1 MARRGAGHAGPMD
14 LILVNDRDDAARV
27 LLLGGALAGVG
38 AALLAA
44 TKNPG
49 TKWLGSALATIALF
63 PTAAGAIGVVTE
75 S

>member
-1 MARRGAGHAGPMD
+1 MPRRAAGHAGPMD

-38 AALLAA
+38 TVLLAA

-63 PTAAGAIGVVTE
+63 PTAAGAIGIAIE